1 MRWKLKAVVA
11 VLLVLCLTESAE
23 AAEVIYSWHGNEKNI
38 ALTFDDGPHPR
49 YTPEILDILNEYG
62 VHATFFVIGVN
73 LRNYKGIVERAYSAG
88 HEIGNH
94 TYSHKNLKNL
104 SYTGICDEIY
114 MAESV
119 IYENLEYRTKL
130 LRPPGGKVGEDV
142 CKVAREQDYTIVCW
156 SIDTLDWAHTSSEQI
171 AENIL
176 ASVKGGDIILF
187 HDYVSGGSP
196 TPDALRI
203 IIPELLARGYNFVT
217 VSELINSK

>member
-1 MRWKLKAVVA
+1 MRLKLRAVVA
-11 VLLVLCLTESAE
+11 TLLVICLIEPVR
-23 AAEVIYSWHGNEKNI
+23 AAEVIYSWHSNEKNI

-49 YTPEILDILNEYG
+49 YTPEILEILNEYG
-62 VHATFFVIGVN
+62 IRATFFVIGVN
-73 LRNYKGIVERAYSAG
+73 LRNYKGIVEMEYVAG

-94 TYSHKNLKNL
+94 TYSHKNLKKL
-104 SYTGICDEIY
+104 PYTGICEEIC
-114 MAESV
+114 MAESA

-130 LRPPGGKVGEDV
+130 LRPPGGMVGEDV
-142 CKVAREQDYTIVCW
+142 CRVAREQDYTIVCW
-156 SIDTLDWAHTSSEQI
+156 SIDTLDWAHTPSEQI

-196 TPDALRI
+196 TPEALRI
-203 IIPELLARGYNFVT
+203 IIPELISRGYNFVT